1 MAMRT
6 DFGGAEMSKATLRV
20 CSEHAFH
27 VDHNE
32 SFGYWDVVDEEGRI
46 IGHAGDQ
53 GDAIALAIRE
63 AEYTHSGGGDV
74 VVCVQQP
81 DGHYTL
87 AWSSV

>member
-1 MAMRT
+1 MKT
-6 DFGGAEMSKATLRV
+6 DFGGAEMSKAALRV

-32 SFGYWDVVDEEGRI
+32 SFYWDVVDEEGRV
-46 IGHAGDQ
+46 IGHGHSRNE
-53 GDAIALAIRE
+53 AIDLAIHE
-63 AEYTHSGGGDV
+63 AQHAHGRGDDV

-87 AWSSV
+87 AWSPV